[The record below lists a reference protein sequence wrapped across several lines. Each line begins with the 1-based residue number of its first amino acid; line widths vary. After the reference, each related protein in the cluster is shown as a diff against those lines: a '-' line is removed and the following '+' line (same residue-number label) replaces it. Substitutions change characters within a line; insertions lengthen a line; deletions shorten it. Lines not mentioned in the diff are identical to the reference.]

1 MFDDQLLYTWATCEL
16 AGYRKGYITV
26 KLDFKTNV
34 LSWKDSNYWF
44 NNFVRGLPK
53 SQMKPL
59 YDVIS
64 RFVEEYRDK
73 SYETMETPQLYVWNV
88 QVSDDNNNTLE
99 LSGYDTDSEIWQEL
113 VEAIEKAGHRDFKL

>member
-1 MFDDQLLYTWATCEL
+1 
-16 AGYRKGYITV
+16 
-26 KLDFKTNV
+26 
-34 LSWKDSNYWF
+34 
-44 NNFVRGLPK
+44 
-53 SQMKPL
+53 MKPL